1 MADDNNARYRTSN
14 PFAREPLSS
23 GSTSAGAND
32 PLAELARLIGKNDLF
47 SDLGR
52 DRRTPAEHDNS
63 LPHENNLPHADDAPH
78 YGAAYRPRH
87 DDPPMGDWQRDPD
100 PTPDRS
106 YSDPSYPDDLPPSR
120 AESAEPE
127 PMSLPPLPR
136 MLRPDPSFSDNARR
150 DEPALPP
157 HDEHRL
163 DLPRFDP
170 LGYSSNQDRHDRY
183 AEAAPPIYPHEQED
197 DLPPADDDAYY
208 SDHEPPRG
216 RERRKGML
224 TVAAV
229 LALAVVGT
237 AGAFGYRS
245 IVRGASSASPPPVI
259 RASGEPNKVAPPASP
274 TTTASADQGKFS
286 YDRFGDRG
294 KNEQVVAREEKPVDP
309 QELARSTVPRTVF
322 PGVPNPS
329 ARPGATT
336 VWPNPPGVVGE
347 PRRVR
352 TVPIRPDQADMA
364 ANMPSEMPQPA
375 PVREASV
382 APSGPANA
390 APAESPP
397 LPAAAPRPA
406 APRTTSRAAAHSAP
420 APAARSVGAPLSLS
434 PNAAS
439 QLPPA
444 NATPRAQAS
453 QAQAPERVASLP
465 PAARGGYL
473 VQVSSQR
480 SEADAQASYRS
491 IQSRYSSVLGGHP
504 HVIRKATLGSKGTYY
519 RAMVGPFGSREEAV
533 RLCASLKQAGGDCVV
548 QH

>member
-14 PFAREPLSS
+14 PLAREPLGG

-52 DRRTPAEHDNS
+52 ERRAPAGHDSDVSHDND
-63 LPHENNLPHADDAPH
+63 LVHADDAPR
-78 YGAAYRPRH
+78 YGAAYEPRH
-87 DDPPMGDWQRDPD
+87 DDPPMGDWQHEPD
-100 PTPDRS
+100 PMPDRS
-106 YSDPSYPDDLPPSR
+106 YSDSSYADDLPSSR
-120 AESAEPE
+120 DEPL
-127 PMSLPPLPR
+127 SLPPLPR
-136 MLRPDPSFSDNARR
+136 MLRPDPSFSDNAHR
-150 DEPALPP
+150 DEPP

-170 LGYSSNQDRHDRY
+170 FGYSSNQDRQDRY
-183 AEAAPPIYPHEQED
+183 ADAAPPIYPHEQED
-197 DLPPADDDAYY
+197 DLPPADDGAYY

-229 LALAVVGT
+229 LVLAVVGT

-245 IVRGASSASPPPVI
+245 IVRGANSASPPPVI
-259 RASGEPNKVAPPASP
+259 RASGEPSKVAPPAP

-309 QELARSTVPRTVF
+309 QELARSSVPRTVF
-322 PGVPNPS
+322 PGAPVPNPS
-329 ARPGATT
+329 ARPGAAT

-352 TVPIRPDQADMA
+352 TVPIRPDQADMT
-364 ANMPSEMPQPA
+364 ANTPSEMPPPA
-375 PVREASV
+375 PLRE
-382 APSGPANA
+382 ANA

-406 APRTTSRAAAHSAP
+406 APRTASRAAAHPAP

-434 PNAAS
+434 PNGAS

-444 NATPRAQAS
+444 NAAPR
-453 QAQAPERVASLP
+453 AQAPERVASLP

-491 IQSRYSSVLGGHP
+491 IQSRYSSVLSGHP
-504 HVIRKATLGSKGTYY
+504 HVIRKASLGSKGTYY